1 MRSSV
6 PAAFAF
12 AAALLLLQPT
22 RASAQEPTPPAPR
35 VTTGG
40 GYDHASAPTAGATR
54 LSGSISVDGVLSEP
68 AWAGAAPIT
77 DLRQTVPTEG
87 APVSEPTD
95 IRVVY
100 DDDAIYFAARLDDRT
115 PVTTRLARRDAG
127 LGDSDRFTVMLDSYH
142 DHETAYRF
150 WTNPSGVKGDAT
162 VTGNATGGG
171 DSSWDPVWDL
181 ATGVT
186 PTGWVV
192 EMRIPFSQLRFGR
205 EEVQTWGIQVE
216 RTIHRNQENAT
227 FPFTPVLERAG
238 VSRFAHLQGI
248 GGLDPGRRLELLPYA
263 VARGEYLQQATPAGV
278 SFDNPYRSGRDHFG
292 GVGLDLKYRLASNVT
307 LDATVNPDFGQ
318 VEVDPSVINLTA
330 FETRYEERR
339 PFFVEGADIFT
350 FGEAGP
356 TGSVGRPP
364 EMFYSRRIG
373 RAPTGGPPSSAV
385 FSDVPATTTI
395 LGAAKVTGRL
405 GSGWSLGVMEAVTG
419 GETAAYVD
427 AARVPGEIEVEP
439 PGNHLV
445 GRLRRQ
451 ARGGRTRFGAM
462 ATAMNRD
469 LGGSPLESRL
479 HRSAYAAGL
488 DFAFDSDNRVWLF
501 TGAVASSRV
510 AGSEASIARTQ
521 QTSAR
526 YFQRPDAEHIDL
538 DTLATS
544 LGGYYVMAY
553 VGKQAGTFTMRNGF
567 AYVSPGYEVNDLGF
581 QSDADR
587 ILFDTHYQY
596 NQPDPGRFLR
606 NWNVS
611 ISPDGKWNTARD
623 LIFANVNAQLNVEL
637 LNYWRSSLRVQV
649 DPWYD
654 DDRLTRGGPIARTPA
669 SSQARL
675 SVNSDSRRATR
686 VNGSYNWF
694 TDRAGG
700 WSRSID
706 VGLTARFR
714 ETVQLSIG
722 PSYSRSRSMAQYVR
736 RVTDPLATSTFGSRY
751 VFAELDRSTVS
762 LDTRLD
768 VTLSPALSLQL
779 YLEPFLSVGQYRG
792 LKELRAPGTYDF
804 LEYGVDIG
812 TSTRNAS
819 GDYDID
825 PDGAGPAPQ
834 FQVLDRSLD
843 FSHRSL
849 IGNAVLRWEWHPGST
864 LFLVWQQRRVDR
876 VTGHAAGADPW
887 VGNLELGRD
896 AGDMFDAP
904 ADDVL
909 MLKVNYWLNP

>member
-1 MRSSV
+1 MRLSALAASLLIVAHGSVAAQVSSSS
-6 PAAFAF
+6 
-12 AAALLLLQPT
+12 
-22 RASAQEPTPPAPR
+22 SA
-35 VTTGG
+35 GG
-40 GYDHASAPTAGATR
+40 GYDHAAAATARAAPLT
-54 LSGSISVDGVLSEP
+54 GSISIDGALTDAAWTNAP
-68 AWAGAAPIT
+68 AIT
-77 DLRQTVPTEG
+77 EFRQTVPTEG
-87 APVSEPTD
+87 SPVSEVTD
-95 IRVVY
+95 VRIVY
-100 DDDAIYFAARLDDRT
+100 DEDAIYVSARLEDRT
-115 PVTTRLARRDAG
+115 GVTTRLARRDAG

-150 WTNPSGVKGDAT
+150 WTNPSGVKGDAI

-181 ATGVT
+181 GTAVT
-186 PTGWVV
+186 PDGWVV

-205 EEVQTWGIQVE
+205 QEIQTWGIQVE

-227 FPFTPVLERAG
+227 FPFTPTLERAG
-238 VSRFAHLQGI
+238 VSRFAHLEGI
-248 GGLDPGRRLELLPYA
+248 SGLDPGRRLELLPYA
-263 VARGEYLQQATPAGV
+263 VARGEYLQVATPTGV
-278 SFDNPYRSGRDHFG
+278 TFGNPYRSGSDHFG
-292 GVGLDLKYRLASNVT
+292 GVGLDLKYRVASNVT

-330 FETRYEERR
+330 FETRFDERR

-373 RAPTGGPPSSAV
+373 KAPTGSTPSSAV
-385 FSDVPATTTI
+385 FSDVPVSTTI
-395 LGAAKVTGRL
+395 LGAAKATGRL

-427 AARVPGEIEVEP
+427 AAQLGGEVEVEP
-439 PGNHLV
+439 AANHLV
-445 GRLRRQ
+445 GRVRRQ
-451 ARGGRTRFGAM
+451 IRGGRTRFGVM

-479 HRSAYAAGL
+479 HNSAYTGGV
-488 DFAFDSDNRVWLF
+488 DFAYDSNDRVWLI
-501 TGAVASSRV
+501 TGALAASRV
-510 AGSEASIARTQ
+510 SGTASAITRTQ
-521 QTSAR
+521 QTSAH
-526 YFQRPDAEHIDL
+526 YFQRPDADHLDL
-538 DTLATS
+538 DLNATT

-596 NQPDPGRFLR
+596 SQPTPGRFLR
-606 NWNVS
+606 SWNVS
-611 ISPDGKWNTARD
+611 ISPDAKLNTAGD
-623 LIFANVNAQLNVEL
+623 MIFANVNSQVNFEL

-654 DDRLTRGGPIARTPA
+654 DDRLTRGGPMARTPG
-669 SSQARL
+669 SWQAR
-675 SVNSDSRRATR
+675 VNVNTDNRRSTR
-686 VNGSYNWF
+686 LNGSFNYF

-700 WSRSID
+700 RSRSID
-706 VGLTARFR
+706 FGVTARFR
-714 ETVQLSIG
+714 ETVQLNIG

-736 RVTDPLATSTFGSRY
+736 RVADANAASTLGARY

-779 YLEPFLSVGQYRG
+779 YIEPFVSVGQYRH
-792 LKELRAPGTYDF
+792 LKELSAPGVFDF
-804 LEYGVDIG
+804 LRYGSDVG
-812 TSTRNAS
+812 TITQNGS
-819 GDYDID
+819 GDFDID
-825 PDGAGPAPQ
+825 PDGAGPSAP
-834 FQVLDRSLD
+834 FQVRDRDLD

-849 IGNAVLRWEWHPGST
+849 IGNAVLRWEWRPGST
-864 LFLVWQQRRVDR
+864 LFLVWQQRRVNR
-876 VTGHAAGADPW
+876 MTGHSVGADPW
-887 VGNLELGRD
+887 VGNLEFGRD
-896 AGDMFDAP
+896 AGDMFEAP
-904 ADDVL
+904 ADNIL
-909 MLKVNYWLNP
+909 MVKVNYWLNP